1 MPVYWINVN
10 GKGLS
15 SQQIT
20 SLENAA
26 DIPGFSLGS
35 YSLAH
40 RAIHVVVFDG
50 HTVDELPKLPAGLSY
65 DESPAF

>member
-1 MPVYWINVN
+1 MPVYWINIKD
-10 GKGLS
+10 KGLS

-26 DIPGFSLGS
+26 DIPGVSLSS

-40 RAIHVVVFDG
+40 RAIHIVVFDG

-65 DESPAF
+65 EESPTF